1 MILAATRRLNPAPYL
16 VPTSVSLEI
25 VMLLI
30 GHQYCQLLSMFQPSL
45 SISDTSANYSAES
58 SGSIGKRQRRSLEAT
73 TSLLDAIQRRWRRER
88 RRRKVGR
95 AYDMALEIARVLPDK
110 SRVLDVGC
118 GSGFIA
124 HHLSAMLSA
133 KAIGIDLDARAEAD
147 IDYRQFDGKHFPVAD
162 RSVDAVLLCYV
173 LHHAQDLRILM
184 NELHR
189 VLSFGGQVVIYE
201 DIPSAWWDRL
211 VCWTHNLKW
220 RKRTGPCT
228 FRNESEWRTV
238 FKSAGFDI
246 FTERPLSRCRNL
258 SHPVRRRFYVLKQNR
273 AEAVTQLAV
282 VPRDPKWQRSFLE
295 FVSSQKEFARQ
306 G

>member
-1 MILAATRRLNPAPYL
+1 
-16 VPTSVSLEI
+16 
-25 VMLLI
+25 
-30 GHQYCQLLSMFQPSL
+30 MFQPSL
-45 SISDTSANYSAES
+45 SISGASANYSAES
-58 SGSIGKRQRRSLEAT
+58 IGKRRPLEAT
-73 TSLLDAIQRRWRRER
+73 KTHLWVDAIQRRWRRER

-124 HHLSAMLSA
+124 HHLSAMLNA

-147 IDYRQFDGKHFPVAD
+147 IDYRQFDGKTFPVAD

-173 LHHAQDLRILM
+173 LHHAQDLSTLM

-220 RKRTGPCT
+220 CKRTGPCT
-228 FRNESEWRTV
+228 FRNESEWRAL
-238 FKSAGFDI
+238 FNSAGFDI
-246 FTERPLSRCRNL
+246 LTERPLSRCRNL

-273 AEAVTQLAV
+273 AEAVTLLAV
-282 VPRDPKWQRSFLE
+282 VPMDPKWQRSFLE
-295 FVSSQKEFARQ
+295 FVSSQKEFAGQ
-306 G
+306 A